1 MTETGQEVKGL
12 SKVKNPNKTFD
23 NKKPQTG
30 NTLSDLLDSGVDLFE
45 ARLALNQVRYPA
57 KLIRF

>member
-23 NKKPQTG
+23 NKKQQTV
-30 NTLSDLLDSGVDLFE
+30 NILSDLLDSWVDLFE
-45 ARLALNQVRYPA
+45 ARLALNQVKYPG
-57 KLIRF
+57 KL